1 LYHHWNLL
9 WHPHLLPTF
18 FVFFSFIVCIFV
30 GYSSSSNFHLP
41 CNSLL
46 AMLDIIII
54 FLSDVCCSSTSIA
67 FVIWLSI
74 SFTFVCHNWKPKS
87 ILAQQL
93 SIINFLAQQWQQLSL
108 WFVAMCIIVFLFI
121 IIYNFSLGCNHNNK
135 KCNKY
140 NKCVIFS
147 CFKEII

>member
-1 LYHHWNLL
+1 LYHHWNSL
-9 WHPHLLPTF
+9 WHPQLLPF
-18 FVFFSFIVCIFV
+18 FLFFFFSFIFCICV

-54 FLSDVCCSSTSIA
+54 FHSVVCCSSVSIA

-93 SIINFLAQQWQQLSL
+93 SIIIFLAQQWQQLSL
-108 WFVAMCIIVFLFI
+108 WFVVLCIIVFLLI
-121 IIYNFSLGCNHNNK
+121 IICRFSLGYSHNNRN
-135 KCNKY
+135 CNKY
-140 NKCVIFS
+140 NKCVIFHVL
-147 CFKEII
+147 KW